1 MDAAALQP
9 MVDLVSTNWQW
20 FHDYV
25 VNFSWFLVGMILGM
39 GFIYGF
45 FR

>member
-9 MVDLVSTNWQW
+9 LIEQGVW

-25 VNFSWFLVGMILGM
+25 VHFSWFLVGIILGM